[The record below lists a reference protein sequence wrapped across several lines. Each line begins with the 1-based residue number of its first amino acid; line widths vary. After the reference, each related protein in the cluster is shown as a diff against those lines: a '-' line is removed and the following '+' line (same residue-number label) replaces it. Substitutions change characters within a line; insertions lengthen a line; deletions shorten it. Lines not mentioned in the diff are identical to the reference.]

1 MFFVPPAF
9 HANDTA
15 YTFYNDPGSNYS
27 YGTYN
32 ATITQATQQ
41 HVTSFVG
48 TGIQSGG
55 SAFNDI
61 PTYGNGTILNLNN
74 TGLPFQPIPDPDAT
88 NRCLFFQR
96 APYENSTAGDALS
109 AFYADGTSGS
119 NGTKG
124 SGDSIVGID
133 GGTLEPGVQTASISS
148 SEDLSVGAVGLV
160 KVVETALG
168 AIATVAGW
176 LL

>member
-27 YGTYN
+27 CGTYDESI
-32 ATITQATQQ
+32 AQATQQ
-41 HVTSFVG
+41 HVTSIVG
-48 TGIQSGG
+48 AGIPSGG

-88 NRCLFFQR
+88 NRCLFFQQ
-96 APYENSTAGDALS
+96 APFKNSTAGNALS

-124 SGDSIVGID
+124 SGKSIVGID
-133 GGTLEPGVQTASISS
+133 GGTLGSGVQTASISS

-168 AIATVAGW
+168 AIAAVAGW